1 MADRITQLAGAGPAL
16 GGGDAGVAQ
25 PHQRVTLPLPVHVT
39 RTAGAGARPGQWV
52 EIRRVVNQIRI
63 YKKKNTTL
71 KKSIL
76 VVRGMVQIFDS

>member
-39 RTAGAGARPGQWV
+39 RTAGAGTRPGQWV

-63 YKKKNTTL
+63 YKKKHNI
-71 KKSIL
+71 KKVHISGE
-76 VVRGMVQIFDS
+76 RYGTDF